1 MVKTWRAHE
10 RYRSGVFRTALNA
23 ELLDNTPRGNELL
36 MRTPMGRFGMARN
49 WLERRCFRLR
59 CGIFCYRTNS
69 CGGRR
74 VSREWRESMS
84 FTHQM
89 RGVELGLLAV
99 ASIRIYLRPQPNDPS
114 WYVTLEA

>member
-1 MVKTWRAHE
+1 
-10 RYRSGVFRTALNA
+10 
-23 ELLDNTPRGNELL
+23 
-36 MRTPMGRFGMARN
+36 
-49 WLERRCFRLR
+49 
-59 CGIFCYRTNS
+59 
-69 CGGRR
+69 
-74 VSREWRESMS
+74 MS